1 MQCAL
6 YDAGR
11 CRSCQWITQ
20 PIPEQLSAKTA
31 DLKNLLADFPVE
43 EWCAPVSGPEQGFR
57 NKAKMVVSGSVEK
70 PLLGMLHRDGTP
82 EDLCDCP
89 LYPASFAPVFAALKP
104 FIARAGLTPYNV
116 ARKRGELKYILLTES
131 QSDGGMM
138 LRFVLR
144 SETKL
149 AQLRK
154 ALPWLQEQLPQL
166 KVITVNIQPVH
177 MAIMEGETEIYLT
190 EQQALAERFN
200 DVPLWIR
207 PQSFFQTNPAVAS
220 QLYATA
226 RDWVRQLPVKHMWD
240 LFCGVGGFGLHCAT
254 PDMQLTGIEIA
265 SEAIACA
272 KQSAAELGLTR
283 LQFQAL
289 DSTQF
294 ATAQGEVPEL
304 VLVNPPRRGIG
315 KPLCDYLSGFGL
327 HCATPDMQLTG
338 IEIASEAIACAK
350 QSAAEL
356 GLTRLQFQ
364 ALDSTQFATAQGEV
378 PELVLVNPPRR
389 GIGKP
394 LCDYLSTMAPRFII
408 YSSCNAQT
416 MAKDIR
422 ELPGYRIE
430 RVQLFDMFPHTAHYE
445 VMTLLVKQ

>member
-177 MAIMEGETEIYLT
+177 MAIMEGETEITLLNNRRWQSVLMTYRCGSVRKVSSRLIRRSPASCT
-190 EQQALAERFN
+190 LPRATGYGSCQLNICGICSAVWVAL
-200 DVPLWIR
+200 V
-207 PQSFFQTNPAVAS
+207 
-220 QLYATA
+220 YTA
-226 RDWVRQLPVKHMWD
+226 RR
-240 LFCGVGGFGLHCAT
+240 
-254 PDMQLTGIEIA
+254 LTC
-265 SEAIACA
+265 S
-272 KQSAAELGLTR
+272 
-283 LQFQAL
+283 
-289 DSTQF
+289 
-294 ATAQGEVPEL
+294 
-304 VLVNPPRRGIG
+304 
-315 KPLCDYLSGFGL
+315 
-327 HCATPDMQLTG
+327 
-338 IEIASEAIACAK
+338 
-350 QSAAEL
+350 
-356 GLTRLQFQ
+356 
-364 ALDSTQFATAQGEV
+364 
-378 PELVLVNPPRR
+378 
-389 GIGKP
+389 
-394 LCDYLSTMAPRFII
+394 
-408 YSSCNAQT
+408 
-416 MAKDIR
+416 
-422 ELPGYRIE
+422 
-430 RVQLFDMFPHTAHYE
+430 
-445 VMTLLVKQ
+445 

>member
-11 CRSCQWITQ
+11 CRSCQWIEQ
-20 PIPEQLSAKTA
+20 PVSQQLTAKMA
-31 DLKNLLADFPVE
+31 DLQQLLAAHAVG
-43 EWCAPVSGPEQGFR
+43 EWCAPVSGPELGFR

-82 EDLCDCP
+82 EDLCECP
-89 LYPASFAPVFAALKP
+89 LYPESFAPVFAALKP

-116 ARKRGELKYILLTES
+116 ARKRGELKYLLLTES
-131 QSDGGMM
+131 RFDGGMM

-144 SETKL
+144 SDAKL
-149 AQLRK
+149 AQLRT
-154 ALPWLQEQLPQL
+154 ALPWLQAQLPQL
-166 KVITVNIQPVH
+166 KVITANIQPVH
-177 MAIMEGETEIYLT
+177 MAIMEGESEIFLT

-207 PQSFFQTNPAVAS
+207 PQSFFQTNPVVAGH
-220 QLYATA
+220 LYATA
-226 RDWVRQLPVKHMWD
+226 RDWVRQLPVNHMWD

-254 PDMQLTGIEIA
+254 PQMKLTGIEIA
-265 SEAIACA
+265 PEAITCA
-272 KQSAAELGLTR
+272 KQSAQELGLQN
-283 LQFQAL
+283 LHFQAL

-294 ATAQGEVPEL
+294 ATAQGEVPDL

-315 KPLCDYLSGFGL
+315 KPLCDFLS
-327 HCATPDMQLTG
+327 
-338 IEIASEAIACAK
+338 
-350 QSAAEL
+350 
-356 GLTRLQFQ
+356 R
-364 ALDSTQFATAQGEV
+364 
-378 PELVLVNPPRR
+378 
-389 GIGKP
+389 
-394 LCDYLSTMAPRFII
+394 MAPRFIV

-445 VMTLLVKQ
+445 VLTLLSRQ

>member
-6 YDAGR
+6 YDADR

-20 PIPEQLSAKTA
+20 PVGEQLTAKTA
-31 DLKNLLADFPVE
+31 DLRNLLTGFPVG
-43 EWCAPVSGPEQGFR
+43 EWCVPVSSPEQAFR

-89 LYPASFAPVFAALKP
+89 LYPASFAPVFAVLKP

-116 ARKRGELKYILLTES
+116 ARKRGELKYLLLTES
-131 QSDGGMM
+131 QFDGGMM

-144 SETKL
+144 SDSKL
-149 AQLRK
+149 AQLRA
-154 ALPWLQEQLPQL
+154 ALPWLQAQLPQL
-166 KVITVNIQPVH
+166 KVISVNLQPVH
-177 MAIMEGETEIYLT
+177 MAIMEGETEIFLT

-207 PQSFFQTNPAVAS
+207 PHSFFQTNPAVAS

-226 RDWVRQLPVKHMWD
+226 RDWVRQLPVNHMWD

-254 PDMQLTGIEIA
+254 PQMQLTGIEIA
-265 SEAIACA
+265 PEAIVCA
-272 KQSAAELGLTR
+272 KQSAAELGLTN
-283 LQFQAL
+283 LHFQAL

-294 ATAQGEVPEL
+294 ATGQGAVPDL

-315 KPLCDYLSGFGL
+315 KSLCDYLS
-327 HCATPDMQLTG
+327 
-338 IEIASEAIACAK
+338 
-350 QSAAEL
+350 
-356 GLTRLQFQ
+356 R
-364 ALDSTQFATAQGEV
+364 
-378 PELVLVNPPRR
+378 
-389 GIGKP
+389 
-394 LCDYLSTMAPRFII
+394 MAPQFII

-416 MAKDIR
+416 MAKDIAA
-422 ELPGYRIE
+422 LPGYRIE

-445 VMTLLVKQ
+445 VLTLLLKDESWIAG

>member
-11 CRSCQWITQ
+11 CRSCQWIEQ
-20 PIPEQLSAKTA
+20 PVSHQLTAKMA
-31 DLKNLLADFPVE
+31 DLRQLLAEHAVA
-43 EWCAPVSGPEQGFR
+43 EWRAPVSGPERAFR

-89 LYPASFAPVFAALKP
+89 LYPASFSPVFAALKP

-116 ARKRGELKYILLTES
+116 VRKRGELKYLLLTES
-131 QSDGGMM
+131 RFDGGMM

-144 SETKL
+144 SDAKL
-149 AQLRK
+149 AQLRA
-154 ALPWLQEQLPQL
+154 ALPWLQERLPQL

-177 MAIMEGETEIYLT
+177 MAIMEGETEIFLT

-207 PQSFFQTNPAVAS
+207 PQSFFQTNPVVAGH
-220 QLYATA
+220 LYATA
-226 RDWVRQLPVKHMWD
+226 RDWVRQLPVNHMWD

-254 PDMQLTGIEIA
+254 PQMKLTGIEIA
-265 SEAIACA
+265 PEAITCA
-272 KQSAAELGLTR
+272 KQSAQELGLQNLR
-283 LQFQAL
+283 FQAL

-294 ATAQGEVPEL
+294 ATAQGEVPDL

-315 KPLCDYLSGFGL
+315 KSLCDFLS
-327 HCATPDMQLTG
+327 
-338 IEIASEAIACAK
+338 
-350 QSAAEL
+350 
-356 GLTRLQFQ
+356 R
-364 ALDSTQFATAQGEV
+364 
-378 PELVLVNPPRR
+378 
-389 GIGKP
+389 
-394 LCDYLSTMAPRFII
+394 MAPRFIV

-416 MAKDIR
+416 MAKDIH
-422 ELPGYRIE
+422 ELPGYRID

-445 VMTLLVKQ
+445 VLTLLSRH